1 MSKEKFNKKVLYSIS
16 LIIDM
21 FSFVKIDEIQI
32 PEPFTD
38 LSQLWE
44 VLKHKKLWVN
54 FYYSLRKKKK
64 KKTRREMPGNILFLT
79 KSLQDVILTV
89 LTGRKSIANYVRY
102 SNIVKSWCPSC
113 NTLIPSLSP
122 HTETSWENYWERRCP
137 WCPQNYRNYV
147 FSLDYLVNELGFRM
161 MFHMCSAGTYCERMW
176 LLDQEG
182 WRCSPWAGL

>member
-1 MSKEKFNKKVLYSIS
+1 MKSKYQSPLQTFLSYEKYLNIKNYEWTF
-16 LIIDM
+16 IIPY
-21 FSFVKIDEIQI
+21 V
-32 PEPFTD
+32 
-38 LSQLWE
+38 
-44 VLKHKKLWVN
+44 
-54 FYYSLRKKKK
+54 KK

-113 NTLIPSLSP
+113 NTLILSLSP

-147 FSLDYLVNELGFRM
+147 FSLDYLVNELGFGM

>member
-1 MSKEKFNKKVLYSIS
+1 MKSKYQSPLQTFLSYEKYLNIKNYEWTF
-16 LIIDM
+16 IIPY
-21 FSFVKIDEIQI
+21 V
-32 PEPFTD
+32 
-38 LSQLWE
+38 
-44 VLKHKKLWVN
+44 
-54 FYYSLRKKKK
+54 KKKK

-147 FSLDYLVNELGFRM
+147 FSLDYLVNELGFGM

-182 WRCSPWAGL
+182 WRCSLWAGL

>member
-1 MSKEKFNKKVLYSIS
+1 MKSKYQSPLQTFLSYEKYLNIKNYEWTF
-16 LIIDM
+16 IIPY
-21 FSFVKIDEIQI
+21 V
-32 PEPFTD
+32 
-38 LSQLWE
+38 
-44 VLKHKKLWVN
+44 
-54 FYYSLRKKKK
+54 KKK

-147 FSLDYLVNELGFRM
+147 FSLDYLVNELGFGM

-182 WRCSPWAGL
+182 WRCSLWAGL

>member
-1 MSKEKFNKKVLYSIS
+1 MKSKYQSPLQTFLSYEKYLNIKNYEWTF
-16 LIIDM
+16 IIPY
-21 FSFVKIDEIQI
+21 V
-32 PEPFTD
+32 
-38 LSQLWE
+38 
-44 VLKHKKLWVN
+44 
-54 FYYSLRKKKK
+54 KKK

-147 FSLDYLVNELGFRM
+147 FSLDYLVNELGFGM

>member
-1 MSKEKFNKKVLYSIS
+1 MKSKYQSPLQTFLSYEKYLNIKNYEWNF
-16 LIIDM
+16 IIPY
-21 FSFVKIDEIQI
+21 V
-32 PEPFTD
+32 
-38 LSQLWE
+38 
-44 VLKHKKLWVN
+44 
-54 FYYSLRKKKK
+54 KKK

-147 FSLDYLVNELGFRM
+147 FSLDYLVNELGFGM

>member
-1 MSKEKFNKKVLYSIS
+1 MKSKYQSPLQTFLSYEKYLNIKNYEWTF
-16 LIIDM
+16 IIPY
-21 FSFVKIDEIQI
+21 V
-32 PEPFTD
+32 
-38 LSQLWE
+38 
-44 VLKHKKLWVN
+44 
-54 FYYSLRKKKK
+54 KKKK

-147 FSLDYLVNELGFRM
+147 FSLDYLVNELGFGM

>member
-1 MSKEKFNKKVLYSIS
+1 MKSKYQSPLQTFLSYEKYLNIKNYEWTF
-16 LIIDM
+16 IIPY
-21 FSFVKIDEIQI
+21 V
-32 PEPFTD
+32 
-38 LSQLWE
+38 
-44 VLKHKKLWVN
+44 
-54 FYYSLRKKKK
+54 KKK

-147 FSLDYLVNELGFRM
+147 FSLDYLVNKLGFGM

>member
-1 MSKEKFNKKVLYSIS
+1 MKSKYQSPLQTFLSYEKYLNIKNYEWTF
-16 LIIDM
+16 IIPY
-21 FSFVKIDEIQI
+21 V
-32 PEPFTD
+32 
-38 LSQLWE
+38 
-44 VLKHKKLWVN
+44 
-54 FYYSLRKKKK
+54 KK

>member
-1 MSKEKFNKKVLYSIS
+1 MKSKYQSPLQTFLSYEKYLNIKNYEWTF
-16 LIIDM
+16 IIPY
-21 FSFVKIDEIQI
+21 V
-32 PEPFTD
+32 
-38 LSQLWE
+38 
-44 VLKHKKLWVN
+44 
-54 FYYSLRKKKK
+54 KK
-64 KKTRREMPGNILFLT
+64 KKTHREMPGNILFLT

-113 NTLIPSLSP
+113 NTLILSLSP

-147 FSLDYLVNELGFRM
+147 FSLDYLVNELGFGM